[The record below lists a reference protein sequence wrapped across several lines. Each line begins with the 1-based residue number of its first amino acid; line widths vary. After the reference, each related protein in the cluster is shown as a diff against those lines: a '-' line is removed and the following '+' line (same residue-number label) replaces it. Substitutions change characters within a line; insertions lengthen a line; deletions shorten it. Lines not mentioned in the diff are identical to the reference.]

1 MNYLNAFLNSF
12 SQVFLIENRFFGL
25 LIFAS
30 IAIIQPRMGL
40 YSVIGVATSFLMS
53 SLLGIEASVFNAG
66 IMGFNSVLI
75 GVAAAVLIPKIDL
88 AILATIVFSIAA
100 ILVQF
105 MATKHKIPVYT
116 GPFVLAAL
124 AIFFLKSY
132 FKF

>member
-12 SQVFLIENRFFGL
+12 SQVFLIENQIFGL

-30 IAIIQPRMGL
+30 IIAIQPRMGL
-40 YSVIGVATSFLMS
+40 YSIVGVATSFLMS
-53 SLLGIEASVFNAG
+53 SLLGIENSIVNAG

-75 GVAAAVLIPKIDL
+75 GVVAAVLVQRMDL
-88 AILATIVFSIAA
+88 AIFVTIVACIAA
-100 ILVQF
+100 ILVQH
-105 MATKHKIPVYT
+105 AALKHKIPVYT

>member
-12 SQVFLIENRFFGL
+12 SQVFLIENRVFGL

-40 YSVIGVATSFLMS
+40 YSVIGVAASFLMS
-53 SLLGIEASVFNAG
+53 SLLGIEVSIFNAG

-75 GVAAAVLIPKIDL
+75 GVAAAVLVPKLDL
-88 AILATIVFSIAA
+88 AVVATIVFSIAA
-100 ILVQF
+100 ILVQYAA
-105 MATKHKIPVYT
+105 MKHKIPVYT

-124 AIFFLKSY
+124 AIFFLRSY
-132 FKF
+132 LK

>member
-12 SQVFLIENRFFGL
+12 SQVFLIENRVFGL

-30 IAIIQPRMGL
+30 LSIIQPRMGI
-40 YSVIGVATSFLMS
+40 YSIIGVATSFLMS
-53 SLLGIEASVFNAG
+53 SLLGIENSVFSAG

-75 GVAAAVLIPKIDL
+75 GVVATVLIPKMDL
-88 AILATIVFSIAA
+88 AILATVIFCVAA

-105 MATKHKIPVYT
+105 LAMKHKIPVYT

-124 AIFFLKSY
+124 LIFFLKSY

>member
-1 MNYLNAFLNSF
+1 MNYLNAFFNSF
-12 SQVFLIENRFFGL
+12 SQVFLIENRIFGL

-40 YSVIGVATSFLMS
+40 YSIIGVAICFLMA
-53 SLLGIEASVFNAG
+53 SLLGIENSTFNAG

-75 GVAAAVLIPKIDL
+75 GVVAAVLLPKLDL
-88 AILATIVFSIAA
+88 AILATIIASIAA
-100 ILVQF
+100 ILIQYAA
-105 MATKHKIPVYT
+105 MKYKIPVYT

>member
-12 SQVFLIENRFFGL
+12 SQVFLIENRIFGL

-30 IAIIQPRMGL
+30 ITVIQPRMGL
-40 YSVIGVATSFLMS
+40 YSAVGVVVSFFVS
-53 SLLGIEASVFNAG
+53 PFLGIENSTFRAG

-75 GVAAAVLIPKIDL
+75 GVVVAVLIQKMDL
-88 AILATIVFSIAA
+88 AILATILACIAA
-100 ILVQF
+100 ILIQF
-105 MATKHKIPVYT
+105 VAMKYKIPVYT

-124 AIFFLKSY
+124 AIFFLKSV